1 METMSTA
8 TAQPEYAALLAQTL
22 PAVIHSE
29 KENERCI
36 AMLEALDRKEERKAE
51 KLSAAERR
59 LAELLTV
66 LIEDFEQEAYALKP
80 ARPVEVL
87 RELIESNGL
96 KQKDL
101 LDIFGTPSIVSE
113 VLREKRCLT
122 VAAVS
127 TSRRKYSFETIR
139 SRGRLRSEIERWRLS
154 GRATSQK
161 A

>member
-8 TAQPEYAALLAQTL
+8 TAQLEYAALLARTL

-36 AMLEALDRKEERKAE
+36 AMLETLDRKEDRKPE
-51 KLSAAERR
+51 KLTAAERR

-66 LIEDFEQEAYALKP
+66 LIEDFEEEAYALKP

-101 LDIFGTPSIVSE
+101 LDVFRTPSIASE
-113 VLREKRCLT
+113 VLREKRALT
-122 VAAVS
+122 VEHIRKL
-127 TSRRKYSFETIR
+127 SRRFHVSPEVFF
-139 SRGRLRSEIERWRLS
+139 
-154 GRATSQK
+154 
-161 A
+161 

>member
-122 VAAVS
+122 VEHIRKL
-127 TSRRKYSFETIR
+127 SRRFHVSPEVFF
-139 SRGRLRSEIERWRLS
+139 
-154 GRATSQK
+154 
-161 A
+161 

>member
-1 METMSTA
+1 MSTA
-8 TAQPEYAALLAQTL
+8 TAPPQYAALLARTL

-36 AMLEALDRKEERKAE
+36 AMLEKLDRKAE
-51 KLSAAERR
+51 KLTAAERR

-66 LIEDFEQEAYALKP
+66 LVEDFEEEAYALKP

-101 LDIFGTPSIVSE
+101 LDIFGTPSIASE
-113 VLREKRCLT
+113 VLREKRGLT
-122 VAAVS
+122 VEHIRKL
-127 TSRRKYSFETIR
+127 SRRFHVSPEVFF
-139 SRGRLRSEIERWRLS
+139 
-154 GRATSQK
+154 
-161 A
+161 

>member
-8 TAQPEYAALLAQTL
+8 TAQPEYAALLARTL

-36 AMLEALDRKEERKAE
+36 AMLEALDHKAE
-51 KLSAAERR
+51 KLTAAERR

-96 KQKDL
+96 RQKDL
-101 LDIFGTPSIVSE
+101 LDIFGTPSIASE
-113 VLREKRCLT
+113 VLREKRGLT
-122 VAAVS
+122 VQHIRKLSHRFHVS
-127 TSRRKYSFETIR
+127 PEVFF
-139 SRGRLRSEIERWRLS
+139 
-154 GRATSQK
+154 
-161 A
+161 

>member
-1 METMSTA
+1 MSTA
-8 TAQPEYAALLAQTL
+8 TAQPEYADLLARTL

-36 AMLEALDRKEERKAE
+36 AMLEALDRKQE

-66 LIEDFEQEAYALKP
+66 LIEDFEEEAYALKP
-80 ARPVEVL
+80 ARPIEVL
-87 RELIESNGL
+87 RELIDSNGL

-113 VLREKRCLT
+113 VLREKRGLT
-122 VAAVS
+122 VEHIRKLSQRFHVS
-127 TSRRKYSFETIR
+127 PEVFF
-139 SRGRLRSEIERWRLS
+139 
-154 GRATSQK
+154 
-161 A
+161 

>member
-1 METMSTA
+1 MSTA
-8 TAQPEYAALLAQTL
+8 TAPPQYAALLARTL

-36 AMLEALDRKEERKAE
+36 AMLERLDRKAE
-51 KLSAAERR
+51 KLTAAERR

-66 LIEDFEQEAYALKP
+66 LVEDFEEEAYALKP

-101 LDIFGTPSIVSE
+101 LDIFSTPSIASE
-113 VLREKRCLT
+113 VLREKRGLT
-122 VAAVS
+122 VEHIRKL
-127 TSRRKYSFETIR
+127 SRRFHVSPEVFF
-139 SRGRLRSEIERWRLS
+139 
-154 GRATSQK
+154 
-161 A
+161 

>member
-1 METMSTA
+1 MSTA
-8 TAQPEYAALLAQTL
+8 IAQPEYAALLARTL

-36 AMLEALDRKEERKAE
+36 AMLETLDRKEE

-66 LIEDFEQEAYALKP
+66 LIEDFEEEAYALKP
-80 ARPVEVL
+80 ARPIEVL
-87 RELIESNGL
+87 RELIDSNGL

-113 VLREKRCLT
+113 VLREKRGLT
-122 VAAVS
+122 VEHIRKLSQRFHVS
-127 TSRRKYSFETIR
+127 PEVFF
-139 SRGRLRSEIERWRLS
+139 
-154 GRATSQK
+154 
-161 A
+161 